1 MINHVNCYHHTCQ
14 HSASIDIEFEKREDL
29 YRILRA
35 KRAKYKKMIGRKE
48 KKEEEKGE
56 KREKGGKRKKEEK
69 KICERRIG
77 FCQRF
82 NEFGKAS
89 GGGSGG
95 GPPRR
100 RPQARRAGPEQK

>member
-1 MINHVNCYHHTCQ
+1 MANLSSDTACQ

-56 KREKGGKRKKEEK
+56 KREKERKRGEK
-69 KICERRIG
+69 KKRR
-77 FCQRF
+77 
-82 NEFGKAS
+82 EKDM
-89 GGGSGG
+89 
-95 GPPRR
+95 
-100 RPQARRAGPEQK
+100 

>member
-1 MINHVNCYHHTCQ
+1 MAELKNEDIRSHFDAVCNELRKDSRNKYHTCQ

-56 KREKGGKRKKEEK
+56 KREKERKRGEK
-69 KICERRIG
+69 KKRR
-77 FCQRF
+77 
-82 NEFGKAS
+82 EKDM
-89 GGGSGG
+89 
-95 GPPRR
+95 
-100 RPQARRAGPEQK
+100 